1 MAESLARVVLKFTV
15 DQVASRLTTSA
26 IKALDDRLGD
36 LVAANKAVSKT
47 AGQSNTAELIAAKQR
62 LSLSAALEQAAAQ
75 AMLKKMQAAIA
86 EAKASEAAKNSYND
100 ERDALLGVADAADKA
115 ADAKQGAADA
125 GAGGSVS
132 DAGLP
137 QYGGFL
143 SRTESS
149 INNVRQVFGGSS
161 EVGELLNIGGDLL
174 GSARA
179 LSELKDQAVDLAG
192 SLKGASGLTGL
203 IANAGGGFTALGV
216 ALVPLVLALGGL
228 VLAMKA
234 YNDAMRDQRQALE
247 SVLATQKDYFDLL
260 NSGTSE
266 DARNRIK
273 ELEAS
278 RKSLEAQKAESQ
290 KIIDQTFQGLT
301 QQFGDEVG
309 RAIFGRLQVAELKP
323 FYESI
328 DQVNVALSNQTTEQ
342 GRLEGALKSGAFAA
356 NDAAAAQDRLNQA
369 RLGEIERG
377 RTNREQAVQFGQTAS
392 PEQFGQRQKELNDG
406 IRSYEI
412 AIQAVNKEVEQ
423 GIITSTAGASAVADY
438 YTNIAN
444 LIEQQKLLVD
454 VSEPLI
460 AARDREAKSM
470 EALKAYADYVA
481 DAIKQAT
488 QDRLTG
494 IRTAVQKEQQY
505 YDDLRSGSS
514 ESVRARLTALA
525 DEKKAIQ
532 RQLPELEKMATTS
545 EDSAA
550 ALKDFQNRLAEIDSD
565 TKTLTKD
572 LLPAIQAR
580 EREAAAIE
588 KVKDAQK
595 DVADSLLR
603 SAALYGDLVEA
614 QNDYIASTREVEAS
628 RGKADRRDE
637 EDFQRGRLKSNT
649 DFYAGIAESDAEHY
663 KSRQQSLDEFAK
675 EAIDTENESQ
685 QDWLKQLAE
694 YNKESIRNA
703 EDLQRNLI
711 QIEKD
716 TRKAVGEAAANL
728 DATSVQA
735 ALSSGQEQ
743 AAAAVDQ
750 YNLDKKRRDE
760 DFQAQLAEA
769 AANASTA
776 KAQRAQQFAEQQAE
790 SDRQFAEQRAKQIA
804 QFQAQQAEEDA
815 NRAFARKRELEDR
828 AEEDASRAAAQKKV
842 IAGIQKQLDDEN
854 NLRTQKYSVIQQN
867 TTAFLSNLASSFA
880 SAYSQIQTA
889 AARTRVS
896 APAPQQPTPTYTPV
910 RGRGFASGG
919 DPPLN
924 RMVRVGENGPENAVF
939 TDPVH
944 IYSAADSRAMANVGG
959 LASLNST
966 NNSRTINFNAPISIS
981 GDVGNWTETKLKSM
995 FYEAIVEAAG

>member
-15 DQVASRLTTSA
+15 DQVATRLTTSA

-36 LVAANKAVSKT
+36 LVVANKAVSKT

-62 LSLSAALEQAAAQ
+62 LSLSSALQQAAAQ
-75 AMLKKMQAAIA
+75 TMLKKIQAANA
-86 EAKASEAAKNSYND
+86 EAKASEAAKNSYNA
-100 ERDALLGVADAADKA
+100 EREALLGVADAADKA
-115 ADAKQGAADA
+115 ADAKQGAADVDV
-125 GAGGSVS
+125 GTKVS
-132 DAGLP
+132 NDLP

-179 LSELKDQAVDLAG
+179 LSELKDQAIDLAG
-192 SLKGASGLTGL
+192 SLKGAGGLTGL

-216 ALVPLVLALGGL
+216 ALVPLALALGGL

-290 KIIDQTFQGLT
+290 KIIDQTFQGLS

-328 DQVNVALSNQTTEQ
+328 DQVNTALSNQTTEQ

-356 NDAAAAQDRLNQA
+356 NDAAAAQERLNQA
-369 RLGEIERG
+369 RLGGIERT
-377 RTNREQAVQFGQTAS
+377 RTNQEQAVQFGQTAS

-406 IRSYEI
+406 IRSYEL

-423 GIITSTAGASAVADY
+423 GIITSAAGASAVADY

-488 QDRLTG
+488 QERLTG
-494 IRTAVQKEQQY
+494 IRSAVQKEQQY

-532 RQLPELEKMATTS
+532 RQLPELQKMATTS

-550 ALKDFQNRLAEIDSD
+550 ALKDFQNRLADIDAD
-565 TKTLTKD
+565 TETLTKD

-614 QNDYIASTREVEAS
+614 QNEYIASTREVEAS

-675 EAIDTENESQ
+675 EAITTENESQ
-685 QDWLKQLAE
+685 QDRLKQLAE
-694 YNKESIRNA
+694 YNKESTRNA
-703 EDLQRNLI
+703 EDLQRNLV

-769 AANASTA
+769 AANASVA
-776 KAQRAQQFAEQQAE
+776 KAQRTQQFMEQQAE

-854 NLRTQKYSVIQQN
+854 NLRTQKYGVIQQN
-867 TTAFLSNLASSFA
+867 TSAFLSNLASSFA

-896 APAPQQPTPTYTPV
+896 TPAPQPQPTYTPV
-910 RGRGFASGG
+910 RGRGFADGG

-924 RMVRVGENGPENAVF
+924 RVVRVGERGPENAVF

-944 IYSAADSRAMANVGG
+944 IYSAADSRAMANTGG
-959 LASLNST
+959 LTALNST
-966 NNSRTINFNAPISIS
+966 NNSRVINFNAPISIT
-981 GDVGNWTETKLKSM
+981 GDVGNWTEPKLKSM
-995 FYEAIVEAAG
+995 FYDAIVEAVG